1 MKLGDKKIQLLK
13 ELEMKTRKVATIRT
27 EIKKTEK
34 ELEGLRTELPKAR
47 SRTVDIKYR
56 SDQLVYKS
64 KVGDSKSTEK
74 LAELDKKLDAAK
86 LDEGRFEIAISQG
99 QSKLETLEVELTES
113 RKRTGLELIKKEG
126 EAQAKMYTEV
136 EEAFGVIISGV
147 QKSRKGT
154 DRLRENLDALD
165 FEPLNIGTTVKE
177 NAARKISQILH
188 ELFPQTGLLFE
199 GTLSKIHRESSLVQL
214 IQNCFRSFSN
224 SPKQLL
230 QDPNEG
236 VIRAD
241 LSEVRTVPSG
251 EALLVAETRSQ
262 MKRDAAE
269 MRSEGVPA

>member
-1 MKLGDKKIQLLK
+1 
-13 ELEMKTRKVATIRT
+13 MKTRKVATIRA
-27 EIKKTEK
+27 EITKTEK
-34 ELEGLRTELPKAR
+34 ELAGLRTELPKAK
-47 SRTVDIKYR
+47 SKTVDIKYR

-99 QSKLETLEVELTES
+99 QSKLETLEVELTGAKE
-113 RKRTGLELIKKEG
+113 RTGLELIKEEG
-126 EAQAKMYTEV
+126 EAQEKIYTRIEK
-136 EEAFGVIISGV
+136 ALGVIIDGV
-147 QKSRKGT
+147 KESRTGT
-154 DRLRENLDALD
+154 DTLRENLDELD

-188 ELFPQTGLLFE
+188 ELFPKTGLLFE

-230 QDPNEG
+230 QDPNQG

-241 LSEVRTVPSG
+241 LSEVRTVPAG
-251 EALLVAETRSQ
+251 EALIMVEARAQ
-262 MKRDAAE
+262 MKQDAAE
-269 MRSEGVPA
+269 MRKPVPA